1 MITGELIKK
10 KGWKK
15 YSSSNE
21 EIFELIQKLQFQNCI
36 PNNKL
41 FKEVHKYYLKYS
53 SLFDNQYG
61 PYLLKAKIY
70 GIIIDKFDLY
80 PRSFSIMIKDI
91 NILTRYDSNNDY
103 YLSGI
108 KNIPWIHN
116 EKYYEY
122 LRDIANII
130 YDKVKGYY
138 LDEDLLK
145 FPEVKNVE
153 SFLFYL
159 LLMAWDGELTHEAA
173 VKSARYLDFIMEKS
187 VKVKD
192 NIHLINNVINRELK
206 KLSSE
211 KIYLKTKEN
220 VWIS

>member
-21 EIFELIQKLQFQNCI
+21 EIFELIQNLQFQNCI

-80 PRSFSIMIKDI
+80 LRSFSIMIKDI
-91 NILTRYDSNNDY
+91 NILTRYDSNNGY
-103 YLSGI
+103 YLSRI

-116 EKYYEY
+116 EKYYKY

-130 YDKVKGYY
+130 YDKVKGY

-145 FPEVKNVE
+145 FLEVKNVE

-192 NIHLINNVINRELK
+192 NIPLTNNVMNRELE

>member
-21 EIFELIQKLQFQNCI
+21 EIFELIQNLQFQNCI

-70 GIIIDKFDLY
+70 GITIDKFDLY

-91 NILTRYDSNNDY
+91 NILTWYH
-103 YLSGI
+103 YLSRI

-116 EKYYEY
+116 EKYYKY

-130 YDKVKGYY
+130 YDKIKGY

-145 FPEVKNVE
+145 FPEVKSVE
-153 SFLFYL
+153 LFLFYL

-173 VKSARYLDFIMEKS
+173 VKSARYLDFIIEKS

-192 NIHLINNVINRELK
+192 NIHLINNVINRELEE
-206 KLSSE
+206 LSSE

>member
-21 EIFELIQKLQFQNCI
+21 EIFELIQNLQFQNCI

-70 GIIIDKFDLY
+70 GIIMDKFDLY

-91 NILTRYDSNNDY
+91 NILTRYDSNNGN
-103 YLSGI
+103 YLSKI
-108 KNIPWIHN
+108 NNIPWIYN
-116 EKYYEY
+116 EKYYKY

-130 YDKVKGYY
+130 YDKVKGY

-145 FPEVKNVE
+145 FLKVKNVE

>member
-21 EIFELIQKLQFQNCI
+21 EIFELIQNLQFQNCI

-61 PYLLKAKIY
+61 PYLLRAKIY

-91 NILTRYDSNNDY
+91 NILTRYDNNN
-103 YLSGI
+103 YLSRI
-108 KNIPWIHN
+108 KNIPWIYN
-116 EKYYEY
+116 ERYYKY

-130 YDKVKGYY
+130 YNKVKGY

-192 NIHLINNVINRELK
+192 NIHVINRELE

>member
-116 EKYYEY
+116 EKYYKY

-138 LDEDLLK
+138 LDEDLLE
-145 FPEVKNVE
+145 FLEVKNVE

>member
-21 EIFELIQKLQFQNCI
+21 EIFKLIQNLQFQNCI

-91 NILTRYDSNNDY
+91 LTRYDSNNNGY
-103 YLSGI
+103 YLSRI

-116 EKYYEY
+116 EKYYKY

-130 YDKVKGYY
+130 YDKVKGY
-138 LDEDLLK
+138 LDEDLLY
-145 FPEVKNVE
+145 FLEVKNVE

-173 VKSARYLDFIMEKS
+173 VKSARYLDFIIEKS

-192 NIHLINNVINRELK
+192 NIHLINNVIIRELE

>member
-21 EIFELIQKLQFQNCI
+21 EIFELIQNLQFQNCI

-61 PYLLKAKIY
+61 PYLLRAKIY

-91 NILTRYDSNNDY
+91 NLLSYDNNY
-103 YLSGI
+103 YLSRI
-108 KNIPWIHN
+108 KNIPWIYN
-116 EKYYEY
+116 ERYYKY
-122 LRDIANII
+122 LRDIAII
-130 YDKVKGYY
+130 HDKVKGY

-173 VKSARYLDFIMEKS
+173 VKSARYLDFIIEKS

-192 NIHLINNVINRELK
+192 NIPLINNVINRELE

>member
-21 EIFELIQKLQFQNCI
+21 EIFELIQNLQFQNCI

-61 PYLLKAKIY
+61 PYLLRAKIY

-91 NILTRYDSNNDY
+91 NILTRYDSNNGY
-103 YLSGI
+103 YLSRI

-116 EKYYEY
+116 EKYYKY

-130 YDKVKGYY
+130 YDKVKGY

-145 FPEVKNVE
+145 FLEVKNVE

-159 LLMAWDGELTHEAA
+159 LLMAWDGELTNEAA

-192 NIHLINNVINRELK
+192 NIPLINNVINRELEK
-206 KLSSE
+206 SSSE

>member
-21 EIFELIQKLQFQNCI
+21 EIFELIQNLQFQNCI

-80 PRSFSIMIKDI
+80 TRSFSIMIKDI
-91 NILTRYDSNNDY
+91 NILTRYDSNNYY

-108 KNIPWIHN
+108 KNIPWIYN
-116 EKYYEY
+116 ERYYKY

-130 YDKVKGYY
+130 YNKIKGY

-145 FPEVKNVE
+145 FPEVKSVE
-153 SFLFYL
+153 LFLFYL
-159 LLMAWDGELTHEAA
+159 LLMAWDGELTYEAA
-173 VKSARYLDFIMEKS
+173 VKSARYLDFIIEKS

-192 NIHLINNVINRELK
+192 NVHLINNVINRESEE
-206 KLSSE
+206 LSSG

>member
-15 YSSSNE
+15 YTSSNE
-21 EIFELIQKLQFQNCI
+21 EIFELIQNLQFQNCI

-91 NILTRYDSNNDY
+91 NILTRYDSNNGY
-103 YLSGI
+103 YLSRI

-116 EKYYEY
+116 ETYYKY

-130 YDKVKGYY
+130 YDKVKGY

-145 FPEVKNVE
+145 FLEVKNVE

-192 NIHLINNVINRELK
+192 NIHLINNVIIRELE

-211 KIYLKTKEN
+211 KIYLKPKEN

>member
-21 EIFELIQKLQFQNCI
+21 EIFELIQYFQFQNCI

-61 PYLLKAKIY
+61 PYLLRAKIY

-80 PRSFSIMIKDI
+80 PRSFSIMIKGI
-91 NILTRYDSNNDY
+91 NILTGYDNDN
-103 YLSGI
+103 YLSRI
-108 KNIPWIHN
+108 KNIPWIYN
-116 EKYYEY
+116 ERYYKY

-130 YDKVKGYY
+130 YNKVKGY
-138 LDEDLLK
+138 LDEDLFK

-173 VKSARYLDFIMEKS
+173 VKSARYLDFIIEKS

-206 KLSSE
+206 ELSSE

>member
-103 YLSGI
+103 YLSEI

-122 LRDIANII
+122 LRNIANII

-145 FPEVKNVE
+145 FLEVKNVE

-159 LLMAWDGELTHEAA
+159 LLMAWDGELTYEAA

>member
-21 EIFELIQKLQFQNCI
+21 EIFELIQNLQFQNCI

-91 NILTRYDSNNDY
+91 NILTRYDSNNGY
-103 YLSGI
+103 YLSRI

-116 EKYYEY
+116 EKYYKY
-122 LRDIANII
+122 LRYIANII
-130 YDKVKGYY
+130 YDKVKGY

-145 FPEVKNVE
+145 FLEVKNVE

-192 NIHLINNVINRELK
+192 NIPLINNVINRELE

>member
-21 EIFELIQKLQFQNCI
+21 EIFELIQNLQFQNCI

-61 PYLLKAKIY
+61 PYLLRAKIY

-80 PRSFSIMIKDI
+80 HRSFSIMIKDI
-91 NILTRYDSNNDY
+91 NIFLTRYDNNN
-103 YLSGI
+103 YLSRI
-108 KNIPWIHN
+108 KNIPWIYN
-116 EKYYEY
+116 ERYYKY
-122 LRDIANII
+122 LRDIANIT
-130 YDKVKGYY
+130 YNKVKGY

-173 VKSARYLDFIMEKS
+173 VKSAKYLDFIIEKS

-192 NIHLINNVINRELK
+192 NIPLINNVINRELE

>member
-21 EIFELIQKLQFQNCI
+21 EIFELIQNLQFQNCI

-70 GIIIDKFDLY
+70 GIIMDKFDLY

-91 NILTRYDSNNDY
+91 NILTRYDSNNG
-103 YLSGI
+103 YLSRI

-116 EKYYEY
+116 EKYYKY

-130 YDKVKGYY
+130 YDKVKGY

-145 FPEVKNVE
+145 FLEVKNVE

-192 NIHLINNVINRELK
+192 NIHLINNIIIKELE

>member
-21 EIFELIQKLQFQNCI
+21 EIFELIQYLQFQNCI

-91 NILTRYDSNNDY
+91 NILTRYDSNNGY
-103 YLSGI
+103 YLSRI

-116 EKYYEY
+116 EKYYKY

-130 YDKVKGYY
+130 YDKVKGY

-145 FPEVKNVE
+145 FLEVKNVE

-159 LLMAWDGELTHEAA
+159 LTINRISMI
-173 VKSARYLDFIMEKS
+173 LDFLLLE
-187 VKVKD
+187 
-192 NIHLINNVINRELK
+192 
-206 KLSSE
+206 
-211 KIYLKTKEN
+211 T
-220 VWIS
+220 

>member
-21 EIFELIQKLQFQNCI
+21 EIFELIQSLQFQNCI

-61 PYLLKAKIY
+61 PYLLRAKIY

-91 NILTRYDSNNDY
+91 NLLTRYDSYNNNY
-103 YLSGI
+103 YLSRI
-108 KNIPWIHN
+108 KNIPWIYN
-116 EKYYEY
+116 ERYYKY

-130 YDKVKGYY
+130 YNKVKGY
-138 LDEDLLK
+138 LDEDLFK
-145 FPEVKNVE
+145 FPKVKNVE

-173 VKSARYLDFIMEKS
+173 VKSARYLDFIIEKS

-192 NIHLINNVINRELK
+192 NIHLINNVINRELEE
-206 KLSSE
+206 LSSE

>member
-21 EIFELIQKLQFQNCI
+21 EIFELIQNLQFQNCI

-61 PYLLKAKIY
+61 PYLLRAKIY

-91 NILTRYDSNNDY
+91 NILTRYDNNN
-103 YLSGI
+103 YLSRI
-108 KNIPWIHN
+108 KNIPWIYN
-116 EKYYEY
+116 ERYYKY
-122 LRDIANII
+122 LRDIANI
-130 YDKVKGYY
+130 YNKVKGY

-173 VKSARYLDFIMEKS
+173 VKSARYLDFIIEKS

-192 NIHLINNVINRELK
+192 NIPLINNVINRELE

>member
-21 EIFELIQKLQFQNCI
+21 EIFELIQNLQFQNCI

-91 NILTRYDSNNDY
+91 NILTRYDSNNGY
-103 YLSGI
+103 YLSRI

-116 EKYYEY
+116 EKYYKY

-130 YDKVKGYY
+130 YNKIKGY

-159 LLMAWDGELTHEAA
+159 LLMVWDGELTHEAA
-173 VKSARYLDFIMEKS
+173 VKSARYLDFIIEKS

-192 NIHLINNVINRELK
+192 NIHLINNVINRELEE
-206 KLSSE
+206 LSSE

>member
-21 EIFELIQKLQFQNCI
+21 EIFELIQNLQFQNCI

-80 PRSFSIMIKDI
+80 PRSFSIFIKD
-91 NILTRYDSNNDY
+91 
-103 YLSGI
+103 
-108 KNIPWIHN
+108 K
-116 EKYYEY
+116 EY
-122 LRDIANII
+122 TMD
-130 YDKVKGYY
+130 
-138 LDEDLLK
+138 
-145 FPEVKNVE
+145 
-153 SFLFYL
+153 
-159 LLMAWDGELTHEAA
+159 T
-173 VKSARYLDFIMEKS
+173 
-187 VKVKD
+187 
-192 NIHLINNVINRELK
+192 
-206 KLSSE
+206 
-211 KIYLKTKEN
+211 
-220 VWIS
+220 

>member
-21 EIFELIQKLQFQNCI
+21 EIFELIQNLQFQNCI

-91 NILTRYDSNNDY
+91 NILTGYDSNNGY
-103 YLSGI
+103 YLSRI

-116 EKYYEY
+116 EKYYKY

-130 YDKVKGYY
+130 YDKVKGY

-145 FPEVKNVE
+145 FLGVKNVE

-192 NIHLINNVINRELK
+192 NIHLINNVIIRELE

>member
-145 FPEVKNVE
+145 FLEVKNVE

-159 LLMAWDGELTHEAA
+159 LLMAWDGELTYEAA

>member
-21 EIFELIQKLQFQNCI
+21 EIFELIQNLQFQNCI

-61 PYLLKAKIY
+61 PYLLRAKIY

-91 NILTRYDSNNDY
+91 NILTRYDNNN
-103 YLSGI
+103 YLSRI
-108 KNIPWIHN
+108 KNIPWIYN
-116 EKYYEY
+116 ERYYKY

-130 YDKVKGYY
+130 YNKVKGY

-159 LLMAWDGELTHEAA
+159 LLMAWDGELTYEAA

-192 NIHLINNVINRELK
+192 NIHVINRELE

>member
-21 EIFELIQKLQFQNCI
+21 EIFELIQYLQFQNCI

-91 NILTRYDSNNDY
+91 NILTRYDSNGY
-103 YLSGI
+103 YLSRI

-116 EKYYEY
+116 EKYYKY

-130 YDKVKGYY
+130 YGVRGY

-145 FPEVKNVE
+145 FLEVKNVE

-192 NIHLINNVINRELK
+192 NIHLINNVINRELE

>member
-15 YSSSNE
+15 YSSSNK
-21 EIFELIQKLQFQNCI
+21 EIFELIQYLQFQNCI

-91 NILTRYDSNNDY
+91 NNNNNNNNYY

-108 KNIPWIHN
+108 KDIPWIYN
-116 EKYYEY
+116 ERYYKY

-130 YDKVKGYY
+130 YNKIKGY
-138 LDEDLLK
+138 LDENLLK

-173 VKSARYLDFIMEKS
+173 VKSAKYLDFIIEKS

-192 NIHLINNVINRELK
+192 NIHLINNVINRELE

>member
-15 YSSSNE
+15 YSSSNK
-21 EIFELIQKLQFQNCI
+21 EIFELIQYLQFQNCI

-80 PRSFSIMIKDI
+80 PGSFSIMIKDI
-91 NILTRYDSNNDY
+91 NKDINNNNNYYY

-108 KNIPWIHN
+108 KDIPWIYN
-116 EKYYEY
+116 ERYYKY

-130 YDKVKGYY
+130 YNKIKGY
-138 LDEDLLK
+138 LDENLLK

-173 VKSARYLDFIMEKS
+173 VKSARYLDFIIEKS

-192 NIHLINNVINRELK
+192 NIHLINNVINRELE

>member
-21 EIFELIQKLQFQNCI
+21 EIFELIQNLQFQNCI

-91 NILTRYDSNNDY
+91 NILTRYDSNNGY
-103 YLSGI
+103 YLSRI

-116 EKYYEY
+116 EKYYKY

-130 YDKVKGYY
+130 YDKVKGY

-145 FPEVKNVE
+145 FLEVKNVE

-173 VKSARYLDFIMEKS
+173 VKSARYSDFIMEKS

-192 NIHLINNVINRELK
+192 NIPLINNVMNRELE